1 MKKKLKYGLTAFTL
15 LGSCNNKE
23 SIQRPSIGGV
33 SYEQNSGFTNSNTS
47 DTTSDSTSEIDS
59 TELNN
64 YQYYPLSDKTWA
76 IAVGNN
82 RFLKKLTVPKRYQGR
97 MVTQIIDSGFKD
109 CTSLKEISIPDS
121 VASIGRN
128 AFSGCSALSSIA
140 IPEGITSIEDHTFS
154 GCSALESIVIPDS
167 VTSIGRSAFEECTF
181 LTSIVIPESVTT
193 IGYYAFWGCTN
204 LTICCKAESKPCG
217 WYKGWN
223 PRNRPVV
230 WGYVRVGTYGVFE
243 YAVTC
248 KGGVESITITGYTGS
263 NTSITIPETINGIKV
278 TAIANSAFSGCTSL
292 ASIVIPESVTT
303 IGNCAFWGCSAL
315 TSIVIPDGVT
325 TIGNSAFEECT
336 SLTSIVIPESVT
348 TIGNCAFWGCSAL
361 TSIVIPDGVTE
372 IGLYAFW
379 GCSALTSIVIPKSVT
394 TIGNCAFKGC
404 TNLTICCKAESEPCG
419 WNKNCNPRNR
429 PVVWGYVRVGTYGVF
444 EYAVT
449 CKGGVE
455 SITITGYTGSN
466 TSITIPET
474 INGIKVTA
482 IANLAFRGC
491 TSLTSIVIPESVTT
505 IGYCAFWGCTN
516 LTICCK
522 AESKPCGWY
531 KGWNPRN
538 RPVVWGYV
546 RVGTYGVFEYAVTCK
561 GGVESITI
569 TGYTGS
575 NTSITIPETINGI
588 KVTAIA
594 NLAFR
599 GCTSLTSIVIPESV
613 TTIGYCAFKGC
624 TNLTICCKAESEPC
638 GWNKNCNPQNRPVV
652 WGYEKP

>member
-82 RFLKKLTVPKRYQGR
+82 RFLKKLTVPKWYQGR

-167 VTSIGRSAFEECTF
+167 VTSIGRSAFESCTSLTSIVIPDGVTKIKSNAF
-181 LTSIVIPESVTT
+181 RGCTSLTSIVIPESVTT
-193 IGYYAFWGCTN
+193 IGNCAFWGCTN

-217 WYKGWN
+217 WYKWN
-223 PRNRPVV
+223 PWNRPTV

-243 YAVTC
+243 YAVTR

-278 TAIANSAFSGCTSL
+278 TAIANSAFR
-292 ASIVIPESVTT
+292 
-303 IGNCAFWGCSAL
+303 GCSAL

-325 TIGNSAFEECT
+325 TIGDSAFEECT
-336 SLTSIVIPESVT
+336 SLTSIVIP
-348 TIGNCAFWGCSAL
+348 N
-361 TSIVIPDGVTE
+361 GVTE
-372 IGLYAFW
+372 IGDCTFW
-379 GCSALTSIVIPKSVT
+379 GCK
-394 TIGNCAFKGC
+394 
-404 TNLTICCKAESEPCG
+404 NLTICCKAESEPSG
-419 WNKNCNPRNR
+419 WNKN
-429 PVVWGYVRVGTYGVF
+429 W
-444 EYAVT
+444 
-449 CKGGVE
+449 
-455 SITITGYTGSN
+455 
-466 TSITIPET
+466 
-474 INGIKVTA
+474 
-482 IANLAFRGC
+482 NL
-491 TSLTSIVIPESVTT
+491 
-505 IGYCAFWGCTN
+505 
-516 LTICCK
+516 
-522 AESKPCGWY
+522 
-531 KGWNPRN
+531 
-538 RPVVWGYV
+538 
-546 RVGTYGVFEYAVTCK
+546 
-561 GGVESITI
+561 
-569 TGYTGS
+569 
-575 NTSITIPETINGI
+575 
-588 KVTAIA
+588 
-594 NLAFR
+594 
-599 GCTSLTSIVIPESV
+599 
-613 TTIGYCAFKGC
+613 
-624 TNLTICCKAESEPC
+624 
-638 GWNKNCNPQNRPVV
+638 QNRPVV

>member
-1 MKKKLKYGLTAFTL
+1 MKKKMKYGLTAFTL

-140 IPEGITSIEDHTFS
+140 IPEGITSIEDYTFS

-167 VTSIGRSAFEECTF
+167 VTSIGRSAFEECTS

-217 WYKGWN
+217 WYKWN
-223 PRNRPVV
+223 L
-230 WGYVRVGTYGVFE
+230 W
-243 YAVTC
+243 
-248 KGGVESITITGYTGS
+248 
-263 NTSITIPETINGIKV
+263 
-278 TAIANSAFSGCTSL
+278 
-292 ASIVIPESVTT
+292 
-303 IGNCAFWGCSAL
+303 NCP
-315 TSIVIPDGVT
+315 T
-325 TIGNSAFEECT
+325 
-336 SLTSIVIPESVT
+336 
-348 TIGNCAFWGCSAL
+348 
-361 TSIVIPDGVTE
+361 
-372 IGLYAFW
+372 
-379 GCSALTSIVIPKSVT
+379 
-394 TIGNCAFKGC
+394 
-404 TNLTICCKAESEPCG
+404 
-419 WNKNCNPRNR
+419 
-429 PVVWGYVRVGTYGVF
+429 VWGYVRVGTYGVF

-491 TSLTSIVIPESVTT
+491 TSLTSIVIPKSVTT
-505 IGYCAFWGCTN
+505 IGN
-516 LTICCK
+516 
-522 AESKPCGWY
+522 
-531 KGWNPRN
+531 
-538 RPVVWGYV
+538 
-546 RVGTYGVFEYAVTCK
+546 
-561 GGVESITI
+561 
-569 TGYTGS
+569 
-575 NTSITIPETINGI
+575 
-588 KVTAIA
+588 
-594 NLAFR
+594 
-599 GCTSLTSIVIPESV
+599 
-613 TTIGYCAFKGC
+613 CAFKGC

>member
-1 MKKKLKYGLTAFTL
+1 MTIGLACPIVNTPHRYRRQSAIGELQIYSTRLPMKKKLKYGLTAFTL

-33 SYEQNSGFTNSNTS
+33 SYEQNSGFTNSKTS
-47 DTTSDSTSEIDS
+47 DTTSNSTSEIDS

-140 IPEGITSIEDHTFS
+140 IPEGITSIEDYTFS

-167 VTSIGRSAFEECTF
+167 VTSIGRSAFENCTF

-217 WYKGWN
+217 WYKWN
-223 PRNRPVV
+223 LWNCPTV

-278 TAIANSAFSGCTSL
+278 TAIANSAFLGCTS
-292 ASIVIPESVTT
+292 
-303 IGNCAFWGCSAL
+303 
-315 TSIVIPDGVT
+315 
-325 TIGNSAFEECT
+325 
-336 SLTSIVIPESVT
+336 
-348 TIGNCAFWGCSAL
+348 L

-372 IGLYAFW
+372 IGLYAFL

-419 WNKNCNPRNR
+419 WNKNCNP
-429 PVVWGYVRVGTYGVF
+429 
-444 EYAVT
+444 
-449 CKGGVE
+449 
-455 SITITGYTGSN
+455 
-466 TSITIPET
+466 
-474 INGIKVTA
+474 
-482 IANLAFRGC
+482 
-491 TSLTSIVIPESVTT
+491 
-505 IGYCAFWGCTN
+505 
-516 LTICCK
+516 
-522 AESKPCGWY
+522 
-531 KGWNPRN
+531 
-538 RPVVWGYV
+538 
-546 RVGTYGVFEYAVTCK
+546 
-561 GGVESITI
+561 
-569 TGYTGS
+569 
-575 NTSITIPETINGI
+575 
-588 KVTAIA
+588 
-594 NLAFR
+594 
-599 GCTSLTSIVIPESV
+599 
-613 TTIGYCAFKGC
+613 
-624 TNLTICCKAESEPC
+624 
-638 GWNKNCNPQNRPVV
+638 QNRPVV

>member
-167 VTSIGRSAFEECTF
+167 VTSIGRSAFENCTF

-193 IGYYAFWGCTN
+193 IGYCAFWRCTN
-204 LTICCKAESKPCG
+204 LTICCKAESKPCE
-217 WYKGWN
+217 WYKWNLWNCPTVWGYVRVGTYGVFEYAVTCKGGVESITITGYTGSNTSITIPETINGIKVTAIANSAFLGCTSLTSIVIHDGVTTIGNSAFRGCTNLTICCKAEWEPCGWDKNWN
-223 PRNRPVV
+223 PQYRPTV

-292 ASIVIPESVTT
+292 ASIVIPDGVTK
-303 IGNCAFWGCSAL
+303 IGLYAFLGCSAL

-325 TIGNSAFEECT
+325 K
-336 SLTSIVIPESVT
+336 
-348 TIGNCAFWGCSAL
+348 
-361 TSIVIPDGVTE
+361 
-372 IGLYAFW
+372 IGLDAFR
-379 GCSALTSIVIPKSVT
+379 GCP
-394 TIGNCAFKGC
+394 
-404 TNLTICCKAESEPCG
+404 NLTICCKAESE
-419 WNKNCNPRNR
+419 
-429 PVVWGYVRVGTYGVF
+429 
-444 EYAVT
+444 
-449 CKGGVE
+449 
-455 SITITGYTGSN
+455 
-466 TSITIPET
+466 
-474 INGIKVTA
+474 
-482 IANLAFRGC
+482 
-491 TSLTSIVIPESVTT
+491 
-505 IGYCAFWGCTN
+505 
-516 LTICCK
+516 
-522 AESKPCGWY
+522 PCGWY

-538 RPVVWGYV
+538 RPVVWGY
-546 RVGTYGVFEYAVTCK
+546 
-561 GGVESITI
+561 
-569 TGYTGS
+569 
-575 NTSITIPETINGI
+575 
-588 KVTAIA
+588 
-594 NLAFR
+594 
-599 GCTSLTSIVIPESV
+599 
-613 TTIGYCAFKGC
+613 
-624 TNLTICCKAESEPC
+624 
-638 GWNKNCNPQNRPVV
+638 
-652 WGYEKP
+652 EKP

>member
-167 VTSIGRSAFEECTF
+167 VTSIGRSAFLGCTF

-193 IGYYAFWGCTN
+193 IGYCAFWRCTN

-217 WYKGWN
+217 WYKWN
-223 PRNRPVV
+223 LWNCPTV

-278 TAIANSAFSGCTSL
+278 TAIANSAFLGCTSL
-292 ASIVIPESVTT
+292 ASIVIPESVTA
-303 IGNCAFWGCSAL
+303 IGDCAFLGCSSL

-325 TIGNSAFEECT
+325 TIENSAFR
-336 SLTSIVIPESVT
+336 
-348 TIGNCAFWGCSAL
+348 
-361 TSIVIPDGVTE
+361 
-372 IGLYAFW
+372 
-379 GCSALTSIVIPKSVT
+379 
-394 TIGNCAFKGC
+394 GC

-419 WNKNCNPRNR
+419 WYKGWNPWNR
-429 PVVWGYVRVGTYGVF
+429 PTVWGYVRVGTYGVF

-482 IANLAFRGC
+482 IANSAFLGC
-491 TSLTSIVIPESVTT
+491 TSLTSIVIPDGVTT
-505 IGYCAFWGCTN
+505 IGNSAFLGCTN

-522 AESKPCGWY
+522 AEW
-531 KGWNPRN
+531 
-538 RPVVWGYV
+538 
-546 RVGTYGVFEYAVTCK
+546 
-561 GGVESITI
+561 
-569 TGYTGS
+569 
-575 NTSITIPETINGI
+575 
-588 KVTAIA
+588 
-594 NLAFR
+594 
-599 GCTSLTSIVIPESV
+599 
-613 TTIGYCAFKGC
+613 
-624 TNLTICCKAESEPC
+624 EPC
-638 GWNKNCNPQNRPVV
+638 GWNKNWNPQNRPTV

>member
-109 CTSLKEISIPDS
+109 CISLKEISIPDS

-140 IPEGITSIEDHTFS
+140 IPEGITSIEDHTFL

-167 VTSIGRSAFEECTF
+167 VTSIGRSAFENCTF
-181 LTSIVIPESVTT
+181 LTSIVIPDGVTKIKSNAFRGCTSLTSIVIPESVTAIRSLAFEGCT
-193 IGYYAFWGCTN
+193 SLTSIVIPNGVTEIGDSAFEECTN
-204 LTICCKAESKPCG
+204 LTICCKAESEPCG
-217 WYKGWN
+217 WYKSWN
-223 PRNRPVV
+223 PWNCPTV

-278 TAIANSAFSGCTSL
+278 TAIANSAFR
-292 ASIVIPESVTT
+292 
-303 IGNCAFWGCSAL
+303 GCSAL

-325 TIGNSAFEECT
+325 KIGDSAFEECT
-336 SLTSIVIPESVT
+336 SLTSIVIP
-348 TIGNCAFWGCSAL
+348 N
-361 TSIVIPDGVTE
+361 GVTE
-372 IGLYAFW
+372 IGDCTFW
-379 GCSALTSIVIPKSVT
+379 GCK
-394 TIGNCAFKGC
+394 
-404 TNLTICCKAESEPCG
+404 NLTICCKAESEPSG
-419 WNKNCNPRNR
+419 WNKN
-429 PVVWGYVRVGTYGVF
+429 W
-444 EYAVT
+444 
-449 CKGGVE
+449 
-455 SITITGYTGSN
+455 
-466 TSITIPET
+466 
-474 INGIKVTA
+474 
-482 IANLAFRGC
+482 NL
-491 TSLTSIVIPESVTT
+491 
-505 IGYCAFWGCTN
+505 
-516 LTICCK
+516 
-522 AESKPCGWY
+522 
-531 KGWNPRN
+531 
-538 RPVVWGYV
+538 
-546 RVGTYGVFEYAVTCK
+546 
-561 GGVESITI
+561 
-569 TGYTGS
+569 
-575 NTSITIPETINGI
+575 
-588 KVTAIA
+588 
-594 NLAFR
+594 
-599 GCTSLTSIVIPESV
+599 
-613 TTIGYCAFKGC
+613 
-624 TNLTICCKAESEPC
+624 
-638 GWNKNCNPQNRPVV
+638 QNRPVV